1 MKNITK
7 SIIALFAVLAFS
19 CTSDD
24 VQDRPVVSPETAP
37 VLTAPLSGASYNLLE
52 VNKGQMAER
61 FTWTAAD
68 YGQAVEV
75 AYSVIIDIKGN
86 EFKTPQSL
94 GGATSPTLQLAVSVE
109 DMNNAVTKL
118 GATPDVASEFEVRV
132 VATAGV
138 STTMVSEPITIVI
151 TPYTGLLPY
160 AYTDWYLVGSSTL
173 GGWDNNA
180 DTVHQPMYRDGSNA
194 NLFTYI
200 GYFSVG
206 EFKCISIKGSWLPQ
220 LGKGATAGSIQI
232 KNTDVPDPG
241 QWAITTAGYYKFTF
255 NTETLTYTLDA
266 YDASA
271 AKTFATIGMI
281 GTATVGG
288 WDSDQ
293 DMVQSTFNSHVW
305 TSTIEL
311 AKGETKF
318 RANNAWDDSWGNET
332 AFSAIG
338 SKGKNIPVTGK
349 SKFIVFFNDLD
360 GSYSMIPNQ
369 E

>member
-19 CTSDD
+19 CTPDD

-37 VLTAPLSGASYNLLE
+37 VLTAPLSGATYNLLE
-52 VNKGQMAER
+52 VNKDQMAER

-68 YGQAVEV
+68 FGQSVEV

-118 GATPDVASEFEVRV
+118 GATPLVPTEFEVRV
-132 VATAGV
+132 VATTGV
-138 STTMVSEPITIVI
+138 STTMVSEPITIVV
-151 TPYTGLLPY
+151 TSYTGLLPY
-160 AYTDWYLVGSSTL
+160 AYTDWYLIGAAVQ

-180 DTVHQPMYRDGSNA
+180 NTDHQPMFRDGTNA
-194 NLFTYI
+194 NIYSFT
-200 GYFSVG
+200 GYFLAG
-206 EFKCISIKGSWLPQ
+206 NFKLISEKGSWASQ
-220 LGKGATAGSIQI
+220 LGKASDTAIQI
-232 KNTDVPDPG
+232 QDN
-241 QWAITTAGYYKFTF
+241 AGEFTIPTEGFYKFTF
-255 NTETLTYTLDA
+255 DTTALTYTLVA

-271 AKTFATIGMI
+271 AKEFTSIGMV
-281 GTATVGG
+281 GTATGS
-288 WDSDQ
+288 WDIDQ
-293 DMVQSTFNSHVW
+293 VMAQSGFYPKSHIW
-305 TSTIEL
+305 SITLDL
-311 AKGETKF
+311 AKGAAKF
-318 RANNAWDDSWGNET
+318 RANGAWADNWGGST

-338 SKGKNIPVTGK
+338 TGGGDIPVTGK

-369 E
+369 K